1 VYVSYN
7 EDIIF
12 AASSRKRLR
21 GCLLSAVE
29 LECDK
34 NGGLR
39 EVGAEAVFQEVAD
52 LAPLPLVDLGSLGRD
67 SLEKS
72 LQVNIVE
79 NSVADLG
86 CLSRIPDPTFFP
98 SRIRTVSIPDP
109 GSSSKNL
116 CILTPKKAK
125 K

>member
-1 VYVSYN
+1 MYVYN
-7 EDIIF
+7 KGIIF

-39 EVGAEAVFQEVAD
+39 EVGAEAIFQEVAD
-52 LAPLPLVDLGSLGRD
+52 LALPLVDLGSLGRD

-72 LQVNIVE
+72 LQVNILE
-79 NSVADLG
+79 KL
-86 CLSRIPDPTFFP
+86 
-98 SRIRTVSIPDP
+98 
-109 GSSSKNL
+109 KNL
-116 CILTPKKAK
+116 ATHFIYRGLSTVFVQLVILLYSLYNPLQNQRVP
-125 K
+125 